1 MINEHEDLVE
11 YPVLWCL
18 LRHRAEA
25 PHAVVLK
32 HYLGRAVLLHQLAEV
47 LGVKFLLVL
56 DELHLC
62 LCSLEDIGRVLDL
75 ALLAG
80 NYKGALTLREL
91 LVAYRVED
99 KRGLSALKKARY
111 HIYRK
116 LHFAPPVIILK

>member
-1 MINEHEDLVE
+1 MIHEHEDLVE

-47 LGVKFLLVL
+47 LGIKFFLVL
-56 DELHLC
+56 DELH